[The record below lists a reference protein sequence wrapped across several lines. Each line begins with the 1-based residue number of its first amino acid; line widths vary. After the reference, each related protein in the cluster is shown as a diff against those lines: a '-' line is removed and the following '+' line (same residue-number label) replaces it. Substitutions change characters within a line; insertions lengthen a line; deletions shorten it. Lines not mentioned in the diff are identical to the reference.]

1 MFRDF
6 SKKIQKKPLKLR
18 LFASGTRETARTF
31 VRKWDANGVGGA
43 FFSLQLDTGE
53 FSRCPLHAI
62 VSSTVPELERP
73 RVMIFGGRVD
83 TLLLLPNNHVEMIG
97 LLRGALLE
105 KRPGQVIVDAGGVG
119 YDVHIPLSTF
129 AALGALHAEVTLLI
143 YTHVREDQISLYGFL
158 TAREKHLF
166 EMLLSVSGVGPS
178 LALKILSGMSA
189 EEIAPAVRRGDVAAL
204 TRIPGVGR
212 KTAERVIVELR
223 DKLAAAES
231 AAAEPPVARSQ
242 LEEDL
247 VSALLNLGYDRR
259 ETERAL
265 EKLRRNGVPSSFDA
279 ALRAALLQLSPAP
292 SPAVRRAAAE

>member
-1 MFRDF
+1 MLL
-6 SKKIQKKPLKLR
+6 P
-18 LFASGTRETARTF
+18 
-31 VRKWDANGVGGA
+31 
-43 FFSLQLDTGE
+43 
-53 FSRCPLHAI
+53 
-62 VSSTVPELERP
+62 
-73 RVMIFGGRVD
+73 GGRVD
-83 TLLLLPNNHVEMIG
+83 TLSLLPNNHLEMIG

-129 AALGALHAEVTLLI
+129 AALGALRAEVTLLI

-178 LALKILSGMSA
+178 LALKILSGMSV
-189 EEIAPAVRRGDVAAL
+189 EEIVPAVRRGDVAGL

-231 AAAEPPVARSQ
+231 AAAEPRAPRSQ
-242 LEEDL
+242 IEEDL
-247 VSALLNLGYDRR
+247 SSALVNLGYDRR

-265 EKLRRNGVPSSFDA
+265 EKLRRDGVPASFDA
-279 ALRAALLQLSPAP
+279 ALRAALQQLSPAP
-292 SPAVRRAAAE
+292 SPEARRAAGK